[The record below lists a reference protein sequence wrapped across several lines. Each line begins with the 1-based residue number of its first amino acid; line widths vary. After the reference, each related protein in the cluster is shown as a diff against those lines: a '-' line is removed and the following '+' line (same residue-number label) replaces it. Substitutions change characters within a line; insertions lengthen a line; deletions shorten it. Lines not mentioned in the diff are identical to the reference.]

1 MNPINKHERIPI
13 SVGKNLSVFIIL
25 RTYPDYNIIDGLVS
39 EHEQE
44 QVLQTEGLTMQSICV
59 TVCNFSSVSKTK
71 ASQNQSATK
80 DPLE

>member
-39 EHEQE
+39 EYEQE
-44 QVLQTEGLTMQSICV
+44 QVL
-59 TVCNFSSVSKTK
+59 
-71 ASQNQSATK
+71 
-80 DPLE
+80 

>member
-1 MNPINKHERIPI
+1 MNPINKHERIPL

-39 EHEQE
+39 GYEQE

-59 TVCNFSSVSKTK
+59 TVCNFSSVSKLRPLKTK
-71 ASQNQSATK
+71 VLQKTH
-80 DPLE
+80 